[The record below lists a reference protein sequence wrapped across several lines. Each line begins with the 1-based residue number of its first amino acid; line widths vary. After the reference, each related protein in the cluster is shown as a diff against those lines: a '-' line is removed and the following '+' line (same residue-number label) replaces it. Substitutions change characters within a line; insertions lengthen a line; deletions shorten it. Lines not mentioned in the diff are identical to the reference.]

1 MLWVYWTGEKFGF
14 SEKGERGRWGRE
26 NGDEEK
32 EELEKEGEEK

>member
-14 SEKGERGRWGRE
+14 SGKGERGRCGRE